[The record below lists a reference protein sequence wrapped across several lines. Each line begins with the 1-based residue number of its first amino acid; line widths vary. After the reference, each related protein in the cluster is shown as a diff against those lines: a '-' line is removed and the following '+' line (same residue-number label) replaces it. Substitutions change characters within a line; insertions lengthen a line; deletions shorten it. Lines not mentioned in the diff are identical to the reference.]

1 MTRVSLIKSLAAAA
15 VLASGTLAAMPS
27 QAVTVGPVTDPIGVV
42 KVNKGQPIVIGGY
55 WVLSGPDTSLG
66 LDSKRAAEVYF
77 KEIGNQIAGHP
88 IRLIVEDDGCNAEGG
103 QTAATK
109 LAANNQVVVAL
120 GSNCS
125 PSSLPAAPIL
135 WKAGIPNIATGAASP
150 KLTDVKTRG
159 AGYEGFTRVI
169 YNALFEG
176 EALAEW
182 AKNTKKF
189 DSVAAIH
196 DGTPYVQ
203 GLVEAFVNKFK
214 SMGGKVVA
222 VEAIGAQDVDM
233 RPMLTRL
240 VTTKP
245 QMVFFPTYIAA
256 NAHIVQ
262 QAKEIDG
269 FKNIMLMGSDN
280 VADKNFLAVA
290 GKAAVGLTIVSP
302 PLDTESQGGPY
313 KELLVKYKKKFGED
327 PNTPWSPYGYD
338 AYVMA
343 AKAIEKV
350 AVTDKD
356 GTTYIPIS
364 KLQAAIIGTKGM
376 KGITGDITCRPN
388 GDCAQFHAVFYQ
400 FTDGDPN
407 TFEIGKNPKTMM

>member
-1 MTRVSLIKSLAAAA
+1 MGASLVGALALGTGTAWA
-15 VLASGTLAAMPS
+15 VK
-27 QAVTVGPVTDPIGVV
+27 VGPVEDPIRVV
-42 KVNKGQPIVIGGY
+42 KVAKGAPIQIAFY
-55 WVLSGPDTSLG
+55 TVLSGPDVGQG
-66 LDSKRAAEVYF
+66 LDPYRGA
-77 KEIGNQIAGHP
+77 QIAADDAGNKMLGHP
-88 IRLIVEDDGCNAEGG
+88 VRFQAEDDACNAEGG

-109 LAANNQVVVAL
+109 IAANSQIVVAL

-125 PSSLPAAPIL
+125 PATIPAAPIL
-135 WKAGIPNIATGAASP
+135 WKAGIPDIATGAASP
-150 KLTDVKTRG
+150 KLTDVKARG
-159 AGYEGFTRVI
+159 EGYEGFTRVI

-189 DSVAAIH
+189 DKVAAIH

-203 GLVEAFVNKFK
+203 GLAEAFVNKFK
-214 SMGGKVVA
+214 ALGGTVVA
-222 VEAIGAQDVDM
+222 VEAIGPQDVDM

-256 NAHIVQ
+256 TAHIVQ
-262 QAKEIDG
+262 QAKEIEG
-269 FKNIMLMGSDN
+269 MKNVLLVGSDN
-280 VADKNFLAVA
+280 VADKNFLQVA
-290 GKAAVGLTIVSP
+290 GKSAVGFPIVSP
-302 PLDTESQGGPY
+302 PLDSDSQGGPY

-327 PNTPWSPYGYD
+327 PNTPWTPYGYD
-338 AYVMA
+338 AYQMA
-343 AKAIEKV
+343 ANAIAKV

-388 GDCAQFHAVFYQ
+388 GDCAQFRAVFYQ
-400 FTDGDPN
+400 FIDANPD

>member
-1 MTRVSLIKSLAAAA
+1 MALSKSRALLLGASLAGALALGTGTAWA
-15 VLASGTLAAMPS
+15 VKE
-27 QAVTVGPVTDPIGVV
+27 GPVEDPVRVV
-42 KVNKGQPIVIGGY
+42 KIAKGAPIVVGFY
-55 WVLSGPDTSLG
+55 TVLSGPDVGQG
-66 LDSKRAAEVYF
+66 LDPYRGAQIAAEDA
-77 KEIGNQIAGHP
+77 GNKLLGHP
-88 IRLIVEDDGCNAEGG
+88 VKFQAEDDGCNAEGG

-109 LAANNQVVVAL
+109 LAANKQVVVAL

-135 WKAGIPNIATGAASP
+135 WKAGIPDIATGAASP

-214 SMGGKVVA
+214 AMGGKVVA

-256 NAHIVQ
+256 TAHIVQ

-338 AYVMA
+338 AYMMA

-364 KLQAAIIGTKGM
+364 KLQEAIIGTKGM

-400 FTDGDPN
+400 FTNPDPN
-407 TFEIGKNPKTMM
+407 TFEIGKNPKTLM

>member
-1 MTRVSLIKSLAAAA
+1 MDMSKCRALLAGVCLAGALMLGTTPAWA
-15 VLASGTLAAMPS
+15 VK
-27 QAVTVGPVTDPIGVV
+27 VGPVEDPIRVV
-42 KVNKGQPIVIGGY
+42 KIPKGQPILFGFY
-55 WVLSGPDTSLG
+55 TVLSGPDAGQG
-66 LDSKRAAEVYF
+66 LDPYRGA
-77 KEIGNQIAGHP
+77 QIAADDAHNKLLGHP
-88 IRLIVEDDGCNAEGG
+88 VKILAEDDQCNAEGG

-109 LAANNQVVVAL
+109 LAANGQVVVAL

-125 PSSLPAAPIL
+125 PSSIPAAPIL
-135 WKAGIPNIATGAASP
+135 WKAGIPDIATGAASP

-159 AGYEGFTRVI
+159 PGYEGFTRVI

-182 AKNTKKF
+182 ARNTKKF
-189 DSVAAIH
+189 DKVAAIH

-214 SMGGKVVA
+214 QLGGNVVS
-222 VEAIGAQDVDM
+222 VEAINAQDVDM

-256 NAHIVQ
+256 TAHIVQ

-269 FKNIMLMGSDN
+269 YKDILLMGSDN

-290 GKAAVGLTIVSP
+290 GKAAVGFPIVSP

-343 AKAIEKV
+343 ANAIAKV
-350 AVTDKD
+350 AVTEKD

-364 KLQAAIIGTKGM
+364 KLQEAIIGTKGM

-388 GDCAQFHAVFYQ
+388 GDCAQFRAVFYQ
-400 FTDGDPN
+400 FINADPN
-407 TFEIGKNPKTMM
+407 TFEIGKNPKTM